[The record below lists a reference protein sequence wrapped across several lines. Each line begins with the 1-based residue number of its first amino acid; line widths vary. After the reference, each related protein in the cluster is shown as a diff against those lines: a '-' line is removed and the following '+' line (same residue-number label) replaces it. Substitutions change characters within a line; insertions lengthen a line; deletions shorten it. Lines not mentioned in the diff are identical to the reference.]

1 VLVLTYGFE
10 KSCVEYYRYSFP
22 TKVVPYMLSG
32 RCILAYGPLSI
43 EPIAY
48 VKRGG
53 WAEVVSE
60 QGVKRLARSIEALMD
75 SPDKC
80 QQLARSAYEA
90 GLEEHDLELNSGRF
104 LAAMADVANG

>member
-1 VLVLTYGFE
+1 MLVLAYGFE
-10 KSCVEYYRYSFP
+10 KSCVEYYRYSFA

-32 RCILAYGPLSI
+32 RCILAYGPPSI

-53 WAEVVSE
+53 WAEVVSK
-60 QGVKRLARSIEALMD
+60 QGIEELERSIEALMD

-80 QQLARSAYEA
+80 QRLARSAYEA
-90 GLEEHDLELNSGRF
+90 GFEEHDLEENAGRF
-104 LAAMADVANG
+104 LVAMADVANG